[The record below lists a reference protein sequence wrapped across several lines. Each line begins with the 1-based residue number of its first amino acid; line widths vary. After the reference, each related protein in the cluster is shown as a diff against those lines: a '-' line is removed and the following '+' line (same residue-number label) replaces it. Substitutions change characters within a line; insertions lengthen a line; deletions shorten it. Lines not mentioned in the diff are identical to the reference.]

1 MSIYYIVKVLR
12 KDKESVDAL
21 YEKRFELNELEK
33 ALDCVSNLQRYV
45 DRKSFTIEIVKW
57 VDDAED
63 RVVFA
68 IQEVFM
74 ITKPYC
80 KRLQELYKKEVTKW
94 LSTGA
99 NREPMRYAEWYE
111 NVYRRGHAT
120 EHDRTG
126 KNKRPAEFY
135 TKEFVCGKTSIAR
148 RDFEEMPVAMDT
160 YDFDDKTMQAIADH
174 TEKNMVTNFGANY
187 DLTDDDINSAW
198 WAEMEG
204 VALDF
209 GMNYYEDYDEDV
221 EY

>member
-1 MSIYYIVKVLR
+1 MTTRTHCERV
-12 KDKESVDAL
+12 
-21 YEKRFELNELEK
+21 EK
-33 ALDCVSNLQRYV
+33 
-45 DRKSFTIEIVKW
+45 
-57 VDDAED
+57 
-63 RVVFA
+63 
-68 IQEVFM
+68 
-74 ITKPYC
+74 
-80 KRLQELYKKEVTKW
+80 LYKQYLTNWKAEHNEGDPA
-94 LSTGA
+94 SY
-99 NREPMRYAEWYE
+99 EEWYDNE
-111 NVYRRGHAT
+111 YVCGWTT
-120 EHDRTG
+120 EHNRTG

-209 GMNYYEDYDEDV
+209 GMNYYEDYDEEIVDGWG
-221 EY
+221 